1 MHGNT
6 YDIDDLIAGEIKE
19 YDNNTD
25 TYVRNTAATN
35 NIINGNKLRKVYLT
49 ALAREKYD
57 LYRPNT
63 YFTSTGEM
71 TYTTSY

>member
-57 LYRPNT
+57 LYRTNA